1 MQYQRI
7 LKNVNITP
15 NCFTFSESED
25 TMNPGVYKVTVG
37 GEQKIDCKLKFQPT
51 EVASYDFI
59 MPVSI
64 NQTDAPTPDSTP
76 APPTPA
82 PSSKSIQHIIAPR
95 PVVVTVATPRRRI
108 IATGLR
114 QPLQLSHYKL
124 EFSLPSGFLELGVNG
139 TAEQIE
145 GETHLSLTSIS
156 AV

>member
-1 MQYQRI
+1 
-7 LKNVNITP
+7 
-15 NCFTFSESED
+15 
-25 TMNPGVYKVTVG
+25 MNPGVYKVTVG

-114 QPLQLSHYKL
+114 QPLQLSHYEL
-124 EFSLPSGFLELGVNG
+124 QFSLPSGFLELGVSG
-139 TAEQIE
+139 TPEQIE
-145 GETHLSLTSIS
+145 GEFLCILIHCKNRFIRFVDKMLK
-156 AV
+156 